1 MDSTVMKNNYATS
14 GAVQLGLQIVTL
26 LTEKVTFDNNIG
38 QFAFPS
44 ITPNTSMNEAYN
56 RSMPKTG
63 TGNVINKDNLGIT
76 NITNSNY
83 IELTVPKHLFY
94 IKEIQTTIA
103 PNASLGHESCYVS
116 CSPKATHVIIY
127 NEFLKGQQFLV
138 TNLSGN
144 VNKPYILGVI
154 E

>member
-44 ITPNTSMNEAYN
+44 ITPNTSMSEAYD

-103 PNASLGHESCYVS
+103 PNASKDEEHYTLCN
-116 CSPKATHVIIY
+116 PKATHVIVY

-138 TNLSGN
+138 TNLGGN

>member
-14 GAVQLGLQIVTL
+14 GATQLGMQIVTL
-26 LTEKVTFDNNIG
+26 LSEKVTYDNNIG

-44 ITPNTSMNEAYN
+44 ITPNTSMSEAYD

-83 IELTVPKHLFY
+83 IELMNIASQAPVYESKVEHLT
-94 IKEIQTTIA
+94 KKLSQ
-103 PNASLGHESCYVS
+103 
-116 CSPKATHVIIY
+116 
-127 NEFLKGQQFLV
+127 FLK
-138 TNLSGN
+138 
-144 VNKPYILGVI
+144 
-154 E
+154 

>member
-44 ITPNTSMNEAYN
+44 ITPNTSMSEAYD

-103 PNASLGHESCYVS
+103 PNASKDEGYYTSCN
-116 CSPKATHVIIY
+116 PKATHIIVY

-138 TNLSGN
+138 TNLGGN

>member
-44 ITPNTSMNEAYN
+44 ITPNTSMSEAYD

-94 IKEIQTTIA
+94 IKEIQTTIT
-103 PNASLGHESCYVS
+103 PNASKDEGHYVS
-116 CSPKATHVIIY
+116 CSPKATHVIVY

-138 TNLSGN
+138 TNLGGN

>member
-44 ITPNTSMNEAYN
+44 ITPNTSMSEAYD

-94 IKEIQTTIA
+94 IKEIQTTIT
-103 PNASLGHESCYVS
+103 PNAFKDEGHYTSCN
-116 CSPKATHVIIY
+116 PKATHVIVY

-138 TNLSGN
+138 TNLGGN